1 MNEET
6 KNPLPIILSDDEIPD
21 TIIDE
26 MTDGKGE
33 DDE

>member
-6 KNPLPIILSDDEIPD
+6 KNPLPIILPDDEIPD